1 MIPNNYKRF
10 DLDNILYLIFILQ
23 MFNNYY
29 IITILVNIFFHKIVS
44 QNYILWSSM
53 FEINS
58 FQNIVLIKNKIKNN
72 FKSLL
77 QIFFIHTPTYRYYIK
92 YY

>member
-44 QNYILWSSM
+44 QNYIL
-53 FEINS
+53 
-58 FQNIVLIKNKIKNN
+58 
-72 FKSLL
+72 
-77 QIFFIHTPTYRYYIK
+77 
-92 YY
+92 